1 MARANK
7 KNEEELRNLH
17 EAKLKRMAYELE
29 EKRTEI
35 EDLHGRM
42 KRGGKENE
50 AELSNMVGEKNK
62 LRLELKE
69 NDNRNRARIQ
79 ELTAFYE
86 KQL

>member
-1 MARANK
+1 
-7 KNEEELRNLH
+7 
-17 EAKLKRMAYELE
+17 MAYELE

-35 EDLHGRM
+35 EDLHGKM

-69 NDNRNRARIQ
+69 NENRNRARIQ

>member
-1 MARANK
+1 M
-7 KNEEELRNLH
+7 
-17 EAKLKRMAYELE
+17 
-29 EKRTEI
+29 
-35 EDLHGRM
+35 HGKI

-69 NDNRNRARIQ
+69 NENRNRARIQ